1 MYVKFS
7 GTFGWPSFEAL
18 IQTLSP
24 AHNYRARVAPTN
36 GESMQLQGI
45 IS

>member
-24 AHNYRARVAPTN
+24 AHNYRARVAPN
-36 GESMQLQGI
+36 NWESLQLPGVLC
-45 IS
+45 